1 MMSPLPSQLGCPTKL
16 AGVLHFQPR
25 VATSNLPWFRVP
37 FLLPLLALLAWG
49 AATTRVHAQRETL
62 GVLPVKVLPAVAGR
76 LAQVS
81 KAFSVDQMSQSLSE
95 RFVLS
100 VQASRRFQVV
110 ARGDLQELLADDD
123 KARALN
129 PDKAKLF
136 NLADTKYLTVL
147 TIDHYDDQTQRLEQ
161 KISNTTLTK
170 RTIRLSLI
178 AKIYEA
184 ASGRLLES
192 TSKTLSATDA
202 QQTLNEATND
212 TEVTDSLI
220 RTVVKE
226 SADWAATQVVDVI
239 FPVKVLAKTDKT
251 VTVNRGEGS
260 GVAADQVWRVFA
272 VGKELVDPDT
282 KEVLGKE
289 EVEIG
294 KVRITDVLPKFSRA
308 VILDDRGIAEGAI
321 LRK

>member
-1 MMSPLPSQLGCPTKL
+1 MKPTI
-16 AGVLHFQPR
+16 P
-25 VATSNLPWFRVP
+25 P
-37 FLLPLLALLAWG
+37 FLLRWILPCMTVCALLLAACQ
-49 AATTRVHAQRETL
+49 VHAQRDTL
-62 GVLPVKVLPAVAGR
+62 GVLPVKVIPAVATKLSHAR
-76 LAQVS
+76 KTLSAE
-81 KAFSVDQMSQSLSE
+81 QMSQSLLE
-95 RFVLS
+95 QFVPS
-100 VQASRRFQVV
+100 INATRKFQVV
-110 ARGDLQELLADDD
+110 VRSDLKELVADDD
-123 KARALN
+123 KARVLN
-129 PDKAKLF
+129 PDKDKGF

-147 TIDHYDDQTQRLEQ
+147 TIDDYDDQTQRLEQ

-178 AKIYEA
+178 AKIYESA
-184 ASGRLLES
+184 TGKLLES
-192 TSKTLSATDA
+192 TSKSISSTDA

-212 TEVTDSLI
+212 AEVTDSLI